1 MPTLLTEA
9 EGHMSTGAKASP
21 GAVLRGRRPLA
32 CTDTPCARTGRSS
45 ARPPKLGGTHREGRG
60 RTPMTNGQR
69 KSDRLVVPTKPPNK
83 AGGTRLRR
91 WWREGAW
98 PRRRWESKTRPR
110 HRAGQCVSSALPRL
124 RQAAVRFD
132 VIIRGKSP
140 VREQRSLGSVR
151 GAVRA
156 DKAKGR
162 PYRDRRSYPWRYAR
176 LVRGQLARSYHR
188 PYFSGQLPG
197 GEARGSQRGAAATLR
212 RETRAKW
219 ASQALSVTGV
229 HAVGTLPLNRRR
241 SPTRTAELCSSPQ
254 LKSTYRVDWHYKPH
268 QFNSLLLL
276 FLVMLLHQP
285 GFIIGGH
292 APCSL
297 LIAA

>member
-1 MPTLLTEA
+1 MKESYIEGLAPHDGPESCVGTREDAGEALTGGSAGRVLSREINHFRMPTLLTEA

-162 PYRDRRSYPWRYAR
+162 PYRDPDEAGNDRGGKGPWFRVLR
-176 LVRGQLARSYHR
+176 KEQT
-188 PYFSGQLPG
+188 
-197 GEARGSQRGAAATLR
+197 QR
-212 RETRAKW
+212 EI
-219 ASQALSVTGV
+219 GV
-229 HAVGTLPLNRRR
+229 SAQR
-241 SPTRTAELCSSPQ
+241 Q
-254 LKSTYRVDWHYKPH
+254 
-268 QFNSLLLL
+268 LL
-276 FLVMLLHQP
+276 FPLGDNYTSP
-285 GFIIGGH
+285 SG
-292 APCSL
+292 
-297 LIAA
+297 